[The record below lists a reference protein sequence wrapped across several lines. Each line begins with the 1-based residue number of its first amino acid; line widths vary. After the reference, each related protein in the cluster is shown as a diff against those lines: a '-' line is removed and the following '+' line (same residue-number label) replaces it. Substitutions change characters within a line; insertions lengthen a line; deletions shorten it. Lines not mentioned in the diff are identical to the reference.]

1 VAGFADGVMVG
12 SAMVKA
18 ILDAPDQAAGLAA
31 IQRLTAELADGVRHA

>member
-1 VAGFADGVMVG
+1 
-12 SAMVKA
+12 MVKA